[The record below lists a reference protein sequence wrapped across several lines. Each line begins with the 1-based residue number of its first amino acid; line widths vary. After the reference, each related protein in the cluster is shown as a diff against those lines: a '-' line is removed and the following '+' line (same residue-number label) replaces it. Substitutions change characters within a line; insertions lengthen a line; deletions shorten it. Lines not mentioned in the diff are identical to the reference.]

1 MRRLLGFNSCAH
13 QVVGIGRLAL
23 DAALAGEGAVGF
35 DYQGRGDAGA
45 EVQAVDVLGEVLK
58 EEAFTGEEGEEGVRE
73 GGAVTAGV
81 ELGGEGVEG
90 EGVGAEEG
98 DVEDGFGV
106 GEAGVVNWVWANGR
120 ESDTYFRRARLA

>member
-1 MRRLLGFNSCAH
+1 
-13 QVVGIGRLAL
+13 
-23 DAALAGEGAVGF
+23 VGF